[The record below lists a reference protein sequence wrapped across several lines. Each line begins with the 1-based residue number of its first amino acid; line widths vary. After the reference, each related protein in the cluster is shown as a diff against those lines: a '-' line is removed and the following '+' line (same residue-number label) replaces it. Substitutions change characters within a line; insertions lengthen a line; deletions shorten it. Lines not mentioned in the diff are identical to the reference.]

1 MFKQTD
7 QLHIAERTT
16 YKKVQDQL
24 GLPISNDGETITN
37 IVTVISHIIE
47 KHKCEELHLET
58 NIPKIS

>member
-47 KHKCEELHLET
+47 KQ
-58 NIPKIS
+58 